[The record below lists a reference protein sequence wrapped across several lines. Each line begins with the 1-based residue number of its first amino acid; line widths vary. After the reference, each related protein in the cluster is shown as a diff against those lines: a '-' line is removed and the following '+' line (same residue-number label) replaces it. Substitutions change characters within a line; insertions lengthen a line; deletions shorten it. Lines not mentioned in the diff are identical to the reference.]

1 MWDLKVTA
9 QPLDTGTTKVDT
21 VLFSP
26 EEQKKGPGLPLS
38 TEEAL
43 TAFTATGLLGWKG
56 NVVTEKDLQH

>member
-1 MWDLKVTA
+1 MTA
-9 QPLDTGTTKVDT
+9 QPLDMGTTKVDT

-26 EEQKKGPGLPLS
+26 GEQKKGPGLPLS

-43 TAFTATGLLGWKG
+43 TAFTTTGLLGWKG